1 VTHLVAPVVT
11 VGVGHRPG
19 HQTSKDFRFNIDLTL
34 SKLIFPSE
42 FFNDLKTTNLL
53 AFNPN
58 SDT

>member
-11 VGVGHRPG
+11 VGGHRPG

-42 FFNDLKTTNLL
+42 FFNDIKTTNLL
-53 AFNPN
+53 TFNPN